1 MQYSINGRLFYSGE
15 LYHYGVEGMH
25 WGVRRYQPYPSDY
38 HGDGKYTG
46 RSNREIKKTL
56 KMAKKDAKRYAN
68 AKMYYGEGAGT
79 RRKLLKAELDKKQKD
94 PVYKEAFGRYAENAD
109 YARSAQRA
117 KVERKTR
124 DTAIKAKRITRTY
137 AMPVAMIAASAYYA
151 THKQQVDAFLSS
163 QVDNVVKTASNFKN
177 SVEVKR
183 FVRSIMR

>member
-15 LYHYGVEGMH
+15 LCHYGVEGMH

-38 HGDGKYTG
+38 HGNGKYTG

-94 PVYKEAFGRYAENAD
+94 PVYKEAFDRYVENAD

-124 DTAIKAKRITRTY
+124 DTAAKAKRITKNY
-137 AMPVAMIAASAYYA
+137 VMPAAMVAASAYYA
-151 THKQQVDAFLSS
+151 THKQQVDTFLSS
-163 QVDNVVKTASNFKN
+163 QMDKAVRAARNAKN
-177 SVEVKR
+177 SAEVKR